1 MAIIAIIAIMTIS
14 DMKTIT
20 AIEAKNR
27 FGQLIDAAQRQPVTV
42 TKQGRPS
49 IIVMSVEDYQ
59 RRKNRAWKNL
69 LKVMQGT
76 GDNATRRGLTQK
88 KLERLLADE
97 S

>member
-1 MAIIAIIAIMTIS
+1 
-14 DMKTIT
+14 MKTIT

-49 IIVMSVEDYQ
+49 VVVMSVVDYQ
-59 RRKNRAWKNL
+59 RRKKYAWKNL
-69 LKVMQGT
+69 LDVMQET
-76 GDNATRRGLTQK
+76 GNDAARQGLTQE
-88 KLERLLADE
+88 KLDQLLADE

>member
-1 MAIIAIIAIMTIS
+1 
-14 DMKTIT
+14 MKTMT

-49 IIVMSVEDYQ
+49 VVVMSMEDYQ
-59 RRKNRAWKNL
+59 RRKKYAWKNL
-69 LKVMQGT
+69 LDVIQET
-76 GDNATRRGLTQK
+76 GNDAARQGLTPE
-88 KLERLLADE
+88 KLEQLLADE

>member
-1 MAIIAIIAIMTIS
+1 M
-14 DMKTIT
+14 T

-49 IIVMSVEDYQ
+49 VVVMSMEDYQ
-59 RRKNRAWKNL
+59 RRKKYAWKNL
-69 LKVMQGT
+69 LNVMQET
-76 GDNATRRGLTQK
+76 GNDAVRQGLTPE
-88 KLERLLADE
+88 KLEQLLADE

>member
-1 MAIIAIIAIMTIS
+1 
-14 DMKTIT
+14 MKTIT

-49 IIVMSVEDYQ
+49 VVVMSMVDYQ
-59 RRKNRAWKNL
+59 RRKKYAWKNL
-69 LKVMQGT
+69 LNIMEET
-76 GDNATRRGLTQK
+76 GSDAAGQGLTAE
-88 KLERLLADE
+88 KLEQLLADE

>member
-1 MAIIAIIAIMTIS
+1 
-14 DMKTIT
+14 MKTIT

-49 IIVMSVEDYQ
+49 VVVMSVEDYE
-59 RRKNRAWKNL
+59 RRKKRAWKNL
-69 LKVMQGT
+69 LKVVDAT
-76 GDNATRRGLTQK
+76 GEKAVSQGLTEE
-88 KLERLLADE
+88 KLEQLLADE

>member
-1 MAIIAIIAIMTIS
+1 MKIM
-14 DMKTIT
+14 T

-49 IIVMSVEDYQ
+49 VVVMSMEDYQ
-59 RRKNRAWKNL
+59 RRKKYAWKNL
-69 LKVMQGT
+69 LNVMQET
-76 GDNATRRGLTQK
+76 GNDAVRQGLTPE
-88 KLERLLADE
+88 KLEQLLADE